1 MSIAHHEINW
11 SLRDKLPIL
20 NYEPVDPSTAGTH
33 EVMITPTMINR
44 PGGAHISWIA
54 VAIVLVLA
62 VGVVGW
68 VNRNHIAVLFAPPKK
83 ATGARSHAA
92 LQADDLFWH
101 TFHSGAYDE
110 IPRVLE
116 VLTAAYLEIPT
127 DAVTAAHIAWLHNW
141 RMAERARLS
150 TIPATIT
157 DHTILARRYFEE
169 AVKLDPS
176 DPRTQGFLAGHTI
189 AEGTLQKDE
198 RLIRR
203 GYSMLLDAIE
213 AWPEFNLFTAG
224 YVMSRLPADSP
235 RFQVG
240 LEWQWRNLDVCVQEH
255 IDRTDPDY
263 EKYLPL
269 EIAEGTKR
277 VCWNS
282 WIAPH
287 NFEGFFLNMG
297 DMLVKSGDWQM
308 AQKIYAN
315 AKYSRDYATWK
326 FAALLET
333 RIAQAQE
340 NVAVFNGTQ
349 GAPVRPMMIN
359 SAFACMGCHQL

>member
-1 MSIAHHEINW
+1 
-11 SLRDKLPIL
+11 
-20 NYEPVDPSTAGTH
+20 
-33 EVMITPTMINR
+33 MINR
-44 PGGAHISWIA
+44 PDGAHINWIA
-54 VAIVLVLA
+54 VTIALVLV

-68 VNRNHIAVLFAPPKK
+68 MNRDDIAALLAPSKK
-83 ATGARSHAA
+83 ATSVRSHAA

-116 VLTAAYLEIPT
+116 VLTAAYLETPT

-141 RMAERARLS
+141 RIAERERLS

-157 DHTILARRYFEE
+157 NHTILARRYFEE
-169 AVKLDPS
+169 AVKLDSS

-189 AEGTLQKDE
+189 AEGTLHKDE

-203 GYSMLLDAIE
+203 GYHMLLDAIG

-235 RFQVG
+235 HFKEG
-240 LEWQWRNLDVCVQEH
+240 LEWQWQTLDVCVQER
-255 IDRTDPDY
+255 INRTNPDY
-263 EKYLPL
+263 AKYMSL
-269 EIAEGTKR
+269 ETTEGTKR

-282 WIAPH
+282 RIAPH

-297 DMLVKSGDWQM
+297 DMLVKSGDWRT
-308 AQKIYAN
+308 AQAIYAN
-315 AKYSRDYATWK
+315 AKHSRDYAFWK
-326 FAALLET
+326 FADLLEA
-333 RIAQAQE
+333 RIEQAQE
-340 NVAVFNGTQ
+340 NVTAFNEVLD
-349 GAPVRPMMIN
+349 APVRPIMIN
-359 SAFACMGCHQL
+359 SKVACVACHQR

>member
-1 MSIAHHEINW
+1 
-11 SLRDKLPIL
+11 
-20 NYEPVDPSTAGTH
+20 
-33 EVMITPTMINR
+33 MINR
-44 PGGAHISWIA
+44 AGGAHISWIA
-54 VAIVLVLA
+54 VAIVLALV
-62 VGVVGW
+62 VGVVGC
-68 VNRNHIAVLFAPPKK
+68 VNRSHIAVLLAPPKK
-83 ATGARSHAA
+83 ATSLRSHAA

-101 TFHSGAYDE
+101 TFHSGAYEE

-116 VLTAAYLEIPT
+116 VLTAAYLETPT
-127 DAVTAAHIAWLHNW
+127 DAVTAAHIAWFHNW
-141 RMAERARLS
+141 RMAERSRLS
-150 TIPATIT
+150 AIPATIT

-176 DPRTQGFLAGHTI
+176 DPRTQGFLAGHTV

-198 RLIRR
+198 RLVRR

-235 RFQVG
+235 RFHEG
-240 LEWQWRNLDVCVQEH
+240 LEWQWRNLDMCVQKH

-263 EKYLPL
+263 AQYMRL
-269 EIAEGTKR
+269 ETIEGAKR

-297 DMLVKSGDWQM
+297 DMLVKSGDWQT

-315 AKYSRDYATWK
+315 AKHSRDYATWK

-340 NVAVFNGTQ
+340 NVAVFNE
-349 GAPVRPMMIN
+349 GASVRPMMIN